1 MKKIAKKQLQIL
13 GLFLEFGSLSSSKV
27 HELLTQKLAEDISLV
42 TVKRELAQTVNANL
56 IQPSGGG
63 RARVYTITTRGRVFA
78 DIDARSYCAVEP
90 DHRYGLKQFNFEL
103 LPSLPS
109 DVFTSDELT
118 ILEHATQTYHKRTT
132 DLPPAIMKK
141 ELERL
146 MIELSWKSSKIE
158 GNTYTLLDTERLL
171 LENKEAPGHSASEA
185 RMILNHK
192 NAFNFIHDNKTEFK
206 NITLANL
213 EKLHTILVEDLSI
226 GFGLRN
232 KLVGVVGSKYR
243 PLDNGHQIKEAVEA
257 LIDAVRKA
265 GAPEAKALIALSGI
279 SYVQPFEDGNK
290 RTSRLMANALLLAH
304 DRAPLSYRSVDK
316 DGYREAMLVFY
327 EINSIV
333 PIKNIFVDQYEFAAK
348 NYAVK

>member
-1 MKKIAKKQLQIL
+1 MNKI
-13 GLFLEFGSLSSSKV
+13 SSKHKKFLNIILEKGEAKSSDIHTEIV
-27 HELLTQKLAEDISLV
+27 KAGEDLSLV
-42 TVKRELAQTVNANL
+42 TVKRMLSEMVAMGLLDVSGSGPATAYTV
-56 IQPSGGG
+56 STTG
-63 RARVYTITTRGRVFA
+63 RINA
-78 DIDARSYCAVEP
+78 DIDAKKYCATEP
-90 DHRYGLKQFNFEL
+90 DKRFGLSTYTFDLFSA
-103 LPSLPS
+103 LPPRL
-109 DVFTSDELT
+109 FSDEE
-118 ILEHATQTYHKRTT
+118 IKIMDGAT
-132 DLPPAIMKK
+132 AIYNERVKDVPEAIQKK

-146 MIELSWKSSKIE
+146 IIELSWKSSKIE

-206 NITLANL
+206 NITLTNL
-213 EKLHTILVEDLSI
+213 EKLHTILVQDLSI

-243 PLDNGHQIKEAVEA
+243 PLDNGYQIKEAVEA

-265 GAPEAKALIALSGI
+265 GAPEAKALIALTGI
-279 SYVQPFEDGNK
+279 CYVQPFEDGNK

-304 DRAPLSYRSVDK
+304 DRAPLSYRSVDE

-327 EINSIV
+327 EINSII

>member
-1 MKKIAKKQLQIL
+1 MNKI
-13 GLFLEFGSLSSSKV
+13 SSK
-27 HELLTQKLAEDISLV
+27 HKKTLNIILEKGEAKSSDIHAELVRAGEDLSLV
-42 TVKRELAQTVNANL
+42 TVKRMLSEMVEAELLVVNG
-56 IQPSGGG
+56 SGPATAYTASTTG
-63 RARVYTITTRGRVFA
+63 RINA
-78 DIDARSYCAVEP
+78 DIDAKKYCATEP
-90 DHRYGLKQFNFEL
+90 DKRFGLSTYNFDL
-103 LPSLPS
+103 FSALPPRL
-109 DVFTSDELT
+109 FSDEE
-118 ILEHATQTYHKRTT
+118 IKIMDGAT
-132 DLPPAIMKK
+132 AIYSERIKDVPEAIQKK

-146 MIELSWKSSKIE
+146 IIELSWKSSKIE

-304 DRAPLSYRSVDK
+304 DRAPLSYRSVDE